1 MCSSTRVR
9 RQKILVLL
17 LGDVDHEEEKRDDLD
32 WVDDWWWQVE
42 MRETERCKVKC

>member
-17 LGDVDHEEEKRDDLD
+17 LGDVDQEEEKRDSLDL
-32 WVDDWWWQVE
+32 VVGWWSLSGT
-42 MRETERCKVKC
+42 RETMSDEVEY